1 MFLNKIISPFF
12 NGGDI
17 FISLYSLKSVKAYYE
32 APRLSE
38 IHFLRFSKK
47 SAKKCNL
54 HIAICTPKCY
64 NVYMNKIGGLEM
76 PDIKATK
83 LSYDELFNST
93 TMFYMNPD
101 YEAEIGK
108 VVEAKTADISV
119 GLRTIKDKE
128 SLKQYIIDHKD
139 ALDNLTSIAEISVER
154 FKRMV
159 SMIRKDRGFV
169 FGTEWGLSKI
179 RTAMMDSPAMMES
192 ILNLLWDGR
201 NDEKMQSCI
210 PAFYLENMAMDPV
223 TLSMLQDEN
232 TVRRL
237 VKRGLEGK
245 YSNGIG
251 DAVLSD
257 IEKELKRV
265 CAKHGLEFQ
274 NNVRVPLL
282 DRAVS
287 FVLESPTNPRV
298 IIDVSYSVTTSSSQG
313 SKKEAARKT
322 VEVLNSEKASGR
334 NIVYINFLDGAG
346 WIGRQSDMKEIH
358 RCSDYVLNFQNIGLL
373 EDIIDTHIDEI

>member
-1 MFLNKIISPFF
+1 
-12 NGGDI
+12 
-17 FISLYSLKSVKAYYE
+17 
-32 APRLSE
+32 
-38 IHFLRFSKK
+38 
-47 SAKKCNL
+47 
-54 HIAICTPKCY
+54 
-64 NVYMNKIGGLEM
+64 M
-76 PDIKATK
+76 PEIKATK

-101 YEAEIGK
+101 YETEIGK

-119 GLRTIKDKE
+119 GLQTIKDKE
-128 SLKQYIIDHKD
+128 SLKKYIIDHKD

-210 PAFYLENMAMDPV
+210 PAFYLENMAMDTV

-232 TVRRL
+232 TVSRL

-298 IIDVSYSVTTSSSQG
+298 ILDVSYSVTTSSSQG

-322 VEVLNSEKASGR
+322 VEVLNKEKVSGH

-346 WIGRQSDMKEIH
+346 WIGRQSDMREIH

-373 EDIIDTHIDEI
+373 EDIIDTHIGEI